1 MEDRSTLGTVCKI
14 LAVLMLVMYLTLLIQ
29 AASAGIGGLA
39 AILATL
45 IWPALLWSVGELLD
59 GQKRHEQKLDRI
71 LELLGGGEDP
81 EGDQTDLEKME
92 ARLEKAV
99 KKGTQAE
106 PKDE

>member
-1 MEDRSTLGTVCKI
+1 MKDYSMLGIVCKV
-14 LAVLMLVMYLTLLIQ
+14 LAALMLVMYLTLLIQ

-39 AILATL
+39 AILAAL

-71 LELLGGGEDP
+71 LELLGDTEDP
-81 EGDQTDLEKME
+81 EEPDLADLE
-92 ARLEKAV
+92 ARLEKAMEED
-99 KKGTQAE
+99 TQAE

>member
-14 LAVLMLVMYLTLLIQ
+14 LAVLMLVLFLI
-29 AASAGIGGLA
+29 ALVPLGNGAV
-39 AILATL
+39 ILATL

-71 LELLGGGEDP
+71 LELLGGGKEP
-81 EGDQTDLEKME
+81 EEGLTELEAIE
-92 ARLEKAV
+92 ARLEHAV
-99 KKGTQAE
+99 KEDTQAE

>member
-14 LAVLMLVMYLTLLIQ
+14 LAALMLVLFLI
-29 AASAGIGGLA
+29 ALVPLGNGAV
-39 AILATL
+39 ILATL

-59 GQKRHEQKLDRI
+59 GQKRHEGKLDRI
-71 LELLGGGEDP
+71 LELLGGGEGP
-81 EGDQTDLEKME
+81 EGDQTELEKME

-99 KKGTQAE
+99 KKGAQAE

>member
-14 LAVLMLVMYLTLLIQ
+14 LAVLMLVLFLI
-29 AASAGIGGLA
+29 ALVPLGNGAV
-39 AILATL
+39 ILATL

-81 EGDQTDLEKME
+81 EEPDLADLE
-92 ARLEKAV
+92 AQLEQAMKED
-99 KKGTQAE
+99 TQAE